1 MRSPAAWSK
10 ARIMQASS
18 ATGRGGMNYHW
29 GMVMWMDGWE
39 IWGFGL
45 LLLVHLFWGGELED
59 FHISYLKVDIF
70 MDELFTW
77 IQVSIGDEHRWT
89 IFIGFIGMIFTSHH
103 ITTSGNGTHFSGI
116 IYSHSS
122 WPGAKAA
129 KCTVKTA
136 ISVGMAGNHHENS
149 CPVAGPRTS
158 RTKARWSRLPGVRE
172 NMDDR
177 PEMCGSKN
185 SEGASFSIVSCVC
198 LLEFEV
204 PPFLGQT
211 HAWKHPQ

>member
-1 MRSPAAWSK
+1 M
-10 ARIMQASS
+10 
-18 ATGRGGMNYHW
+18 GNLG
-29 GMVMWMDGWE
+29 
-39 IWGFGL
+39 IWIIVISTFVL
-45 LLLVHLFWGGELED
+45 GGELED

-136 ISVGMAGNHHENS
+136 ISVGNGWKPPWKQLPCCRTEA
-149 CPVAGPRTS
+149 PVAPKHVDLGCLGCGKTWMTGQKCAVRKTP
-158 RTKARWSRLPGVRE
+158 KVQVFRL
-172 NMDDR
+172 
-177 PEMCGSKN
+177 
-185 SEGASFSIVSCVC
+185 
-198 LLEFEV
+198 
-204 PPFLGQT
+204 
-211 HAWKHPQ
+211 